1 MREAGRASIFP
12 LLGEGVFV
20 VRVDCIVL
28 NTPGSPTPQRNNS
41 LHLLYM
47 SHYAHTGCRSTD
59 SQTEGQ
65 QELLHGFRIRLLS
78 VPDTLYVFVT
88 DSRKQT
94 KAARIDKG
102 VLVALQPR
110 ICLSI
115 SSLKPPCSQISP
127 LWESTQYV
135 HRGRGVWGQS
145 LLKQRWIL
153 TYCVLKTLVL
163 LNQEDILVDINSLCH
178 SGYYL
183 CLSCGATVWI
193 IWGLWK
199 I

>member
-65 QELLHGFRIRLLS
+65 QERLHGFRIRLLS

-102 VLVALQPR
+102 VLVALQLQN
-110 ICLSI
+110 LSLDFI
-115 SSLKPPCSQISP
+115 TETSLLSDFPTLGKYTVCSQRPRCLGSVFT
-127 LWESTQYV
+127 ETAV
-135 HRGRGVWGQS
+135 
-145 LLKQRWIL
+145 
-153 TYCVLKTLVL
+153 
-163 LNQEDILVDINSLCH
+163 NSNL
-178 SGYYL
+178 L
-183 CLSCGATVWI
+183 CLENFGAFESRRHPCWY
-193 IWGLWK
+193 
-199 I
+199 